1 MMLPASSTTAAV
13 FRSSSSGRRNA
24 KRIAVL
30 RIRASSS
37 EKETKKAQKKRK
49 KSLLRFW
56 DHRTRRSTP
65 RAWRKRIEVV
75 TDDPREQLKRYQ
87 EKYQYSIR
95 HPGAFGQNFAYE
107 NYSWENRDEFFKRNE
122 HNEREN
128 FDARK
133 RDVNVEFFKGA
144 KTNLAYNCLDRNIE
158 KGLGDVL
165 AIIFE
170 SGQGF

>member
-37 EKETKKAQKKRK
+37 SEKETKK
-49 KSLLRFW
+49 
-56 DHRTRRSTP
+56 
-65 RAWRKRIEVV
+65 RAKEEEEVPPSVLGPSHATIHSSSVEKERIEDV

-87 EKYQYSIR
+87 KYQYSIR
-95 HPGAFGQNFAYE
+95 HPGAFWAELAYE

-128 FDARK
+128 FDETR
-133 RDVNVEFFKGA
+133 RE
-144 KTNLAYNCLDRNIE
+144 RR
-158 KGLGDVL
+158 VL
-165 AIIFE
+165 
-170 SGQGF
+170 